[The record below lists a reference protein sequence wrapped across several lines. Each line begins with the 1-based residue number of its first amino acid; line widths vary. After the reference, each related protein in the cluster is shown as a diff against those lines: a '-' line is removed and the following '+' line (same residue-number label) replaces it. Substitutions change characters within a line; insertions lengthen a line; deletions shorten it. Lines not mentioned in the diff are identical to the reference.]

1 MLVLI
6 ILRPSRL
13 LIPVAVLLLQYLALC
28 RLWVPEV
35 HHLIKQF
42 VDNDEVVANTLLLQ
56 HLEVFREDLHDL
68 VKEEKD
74 FGRIGVLFGQREDV
88 EVTVADVEVLKKGPI
103 EDQHAHSKN
112 IRHVNCTSLRIP

>member
-1 MLVLI
+1 MLVLV

-13 LIPVAVLLLQYLALC
+13 LIPVVILLLQYLALC

-42 VDNDEVVANTLLLQ
+42 VDDDKVVANTLLLQ

-74 FGRIGVLFGQREDV
+74 LGRIGVLFGQREDV
-88 EVTVADVEVLKKGPI
+88 EVTVADVEVLKKGP
-103 EDQHAHSKN
+103 H
-112 IRHVNCTSLRIP
+112 